1 LVKSG
6 FELAN
11 NAINE
16 SSDIDAYQS
25 VTSGKCSY
33 DELMIELRIKY
44 LTILKS
50 IYWSKFEKGQ
60 MSGDAVIVLLES
72 ADIEL
77 DEFDNEIT
85 DWADVERIVGDSDI
99 NWVEQKLSKL
109 PIIGEYIR
117 KRQFSKLSTAYE
129 IVVNFIESHDKA
141 AKLIS
146 EII

>member
-1 LVKSG
+1 
-6 FELAN
+6 
-11 NAINE
+11 
-16 SSDIDAYQS
+16 
-25 VTSGKCSY
+25 
-33 DELMIELRIKY
+33 
-44 LTILKS
+44 
-50 IYWSKFEKGQ
+50 